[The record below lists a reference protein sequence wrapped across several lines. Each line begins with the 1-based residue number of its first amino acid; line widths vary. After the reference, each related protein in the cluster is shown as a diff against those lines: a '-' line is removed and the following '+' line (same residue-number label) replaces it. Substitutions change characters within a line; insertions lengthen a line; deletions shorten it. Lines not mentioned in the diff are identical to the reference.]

1 MIDAPRLTDINE
13 QEIDNFFA
21 HKSKPIQLEAKHRH
35 KRMCWKSK
43 AKWFELLDEESESD
57 DELDE
62 NIIYEKFD
70 QINPFDPFH
79 MNNSYEN
86 RSSKGILKKERLKLR
101 TNNINHLTNNF
112 AYLQKILDS

>member
-1 MIDAPRLTDINE
+1 MSDINE
-13 QEIDNFFA
+13 QDIDRFFA

-62 NIIYEKFD
+62 NIINEKFG

-79 MNNSYEN
+79 MNSSNEN
-86 RSSKGILKKERLKLR
+86 RYSKGILKKEKLKLR
-101 TNNINHLTNNF
+101 TNNVKHLSNNF
-112 AYLQKILDS
+112 PYLQKILDS